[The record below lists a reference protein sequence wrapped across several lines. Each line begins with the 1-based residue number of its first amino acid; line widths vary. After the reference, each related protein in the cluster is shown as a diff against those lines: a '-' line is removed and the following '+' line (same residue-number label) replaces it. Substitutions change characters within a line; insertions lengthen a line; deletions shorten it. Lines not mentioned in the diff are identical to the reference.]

1 MIMRSST
8 IPAHADHMPIEC
20 TTRDARTVGFAR
32 RKVTKATEA
41 AKATKATKA
50 TNQCTQASACH
61 MCGACVEASSM
72 SSMRTMHAQKMGF
85 NHGPCAKQLW
95 QGAPA
100 REQKTGTDS
109 RGLGP
114 QGASQQQLHSINSF
128 LSISK
133 LMYFGYII
141 V

>member
-1 MIMRSST
+1 
-8 IPAHADHMPIEC
+8 
-20 TTRDARTVGFAR
+20 
-32 RKVTKATEA
+32 
-41 AKATKATKA
+41 
-50 TNQCTQASACH
+50 
-61 MCGACVEASSM
+61 M

-128 LSISK
+128 LSISNCVEGSAVEPLSRQCRGCRGCRGCQARTLTPTEHGVRK
-133 LMYFGYII
+133 TCVEGVEGMSRPSVEICVEVSRPGLRPSAI
-141 V
+141 

>member
-8 IPAHADHMPIEC
+8 TSAHADHMPIEF
-20 TTRDARTVGFAR
+20 TTRDARTVGLAR
-32 RKVTKATEA
+32 RKVTKATKA
-41 AKATKATKA
+41 AKATKA

-61 MCGACVEASSM
+61 KCGACVEASSM

-100 REQKTGTDS
+100 REQKTVT
-109 RGLGP
+109 
-114 QGASQQQLHSINSF
+114 
-128 LSISK
+128 K
-133 LMYFGYII
+133 
-141 V
+141 